1 MDARLLIDQIVR
13 QTTVLLAQLSTAA
26 GIRAPM
32 AHIADQ
38 VFLNL
43 AREIEQQGV
52 GRKVAA
58 DMFGMALRTYQR
70 RVQRV
75 SESASA
81 RDRTL
86 WEAVLDYLGAGSRA
100 RKDILHRFRWDGEAS
115 VAAVLNDL
123 TNSGILYCV
132 GRGEHAVYGLTS
144 EADLQLLA
152 QGQEQGALE
161 ALLQVHIYRQGHAR
175 VQDMAQIF
183 CLDQARIQQVLEE
196 MVQEGRL
203 QPGEEPGLYT
213 AQTFLVPVG
222 AEMGWEAAVY
232 DHYQAMAKAVAHKLQ
247 TLGARSRRDDRIGG
261 ATLSFDIH
269 EDHPQAEEVLGL
281 LQRVRAEVNEI
292 WDRVVAAQELEPV
305 PEHKKIKV
313 TFYFGQNIE
322 AFGAEDLEEA
332 LEPQEHPSPEEEP

>member
-1 MDARLLIDQIVR
+1 LIDQIVR

-75 SESASA
+75 SESASV

-86 WEAVLDYLGAGSRA
+86 WEAVLDYLGAEGSRA
-100 RKDILHRFRWDGEAS
+100 RKDILHRFRWDGEAN

-144 EADLQLLA
+144 EADLKLLA
-152 QGQEQGALE
+152 EGQELGALK
-161 ALLQVHIYRQGHAR
+161 ALLWVHIYRQGSA
-175 VQDMAQIF
+175 QADDMAQVF
-183 CLDQARIQQVLEE
+183 CVDQGRIQRALDE
-196 MVQEGRL
+196 MVGDGRL
-203 QPGEEPGLYT
+203 QGDQEEGYT
-213 AQTFLVPVG
+213 TQTFLVPVG
-222 AEMGWEAAVY
+222 SAMGWEAAVY

-247 TLGARSRRDDRIGG
+247 TIGARSQHDDRIGG

-269 EDHPQAEEVLGL
+269 EDHPQAQEVLGL
-281 LQRVRAEVNEI
+281 LERVRAEVNEI
-292 WDRVVAAQELEPV
+292 WDRVVTAEAENPV
-305 PEHKKIKV
+305 PDEKKIKV
-313 TFYFGQNIE
+313 TFYFGQNVE
-322 AFGAEDLEEA
+322 RPYLEDEDEDLHPGKDH
-332 LEPQEHPSPEEEP
+332 EPR